1 MKILYL
7 EDDIVLSETVE
18 EFLEDEGFV
27 VVSVRDGQK
36 ALDTLYYENFD
47 LLLLDVQV
55 QKLNGFSLL
64 KSIREANIQTPAIF
78 ITSLNSID
86 DLSKGYQCGA
96 DDYIKKPFELKELLF
111 RIKAIL
117 KREYKTNEQIIK
129 IDENISFD
137 INTYKLII
145 NDEIYTLNQK
155 ETLLLK
161 LLLKN
166 KNSCVTFDM
175 IFESVWTFDETNNY
189 ESLRTYIKN
198 LRKYLGKDRIKNIK
212 KQGYMFA

>member
-55 QKLNGFSLL
+55 PKLNGFSLL

-86 DLSKGYQCGA
+86 DLSKGYECGA

>member
-55 QKLNGFSLL
+55 PKLNGFSLL

-86 DLSKGYQCGA
+86 DLSKGYECGA

-189 ESLRTYIKN
+189 ERLRTYIKN

-212 KQGYMFA
+212 K